1 MARAPDKAADLKAAG
16 AEVVQGDLIDPASL
30 EPACSDVD
38 GVLAAAHAL
47 MGTGSNR
54 SEAVDDAG
62 HRALLDA
69 AQAAG
74 VKRFVYTSARGASET
89 HPVDFFRT
97 KAGIEQCLVASG
109 LSYTILRPSAF
120 MEWHVHNLLGKSLI
134 ESGKTTIFGS
144 GDNPTNF
151 VAASDVARFAVI
163 ALTDP
168 ATAGRTLEI
177 GGLDNPTKREVADMY
192 ARFSERAAKVR
203 HVPTGVLRVS
213 ASLSFAMQMIAPRL
227 PKYRKLY
234 PNVRIHIETANRY
247 LDVIENDIDVA
258 IRTRESEPDSNI
270 TIRSLAKTRRVLAA
284 SPGYLAARG
293 VPLHPEALSQHD
305 LLLYVYANN
314 PNALHFTRGAETKT

>member
-1 MARAPDKAADLKAAG
+1 MILIVGATGVLGRETARQLIAAGHEVRAMARAPAKAADLKAAG

-30 EPACSDVD
+30 ERACSDVD

-62 HRALLDA
+62 HRALVDA

-203 HVPTGVLRVS
+203 HVPTGVLRVMSPLVRSFQPVLSRLMAFSVWTDTTDQTFDPS
-213 ASLSFAMQMIAPRL
+213 AMLGEFPMSLTRVEEF
-227 PKYRKLY
+227 
-234 PNVRIHIETANRY
+234 VRAR
-247 LDVIENDIDVA
+247 VA
-258 IRTRESEPDSNI
+258 EAGSARAGIRP
-270 TIRSLAKTRRVLAA
+270 
-284 SPGYLAARG
+284 
-293 VPLHPEALSQHD
+293 AL
-305 LLLYVYANN
+305 
-314 PNALHFTRGAETKT
+314 NATK